1 MLAEKF
7 VVTVD
12 ELSLTYGRKQ
22 LALVYTIELFCGCT
36 SLRPEATAPEE
47 IRMISTPDL
56 CNSAI
61 WSTSADIRVTSSVP
75 SRRVN
80 TLLPTFTAIRVNSC
94 FILTN
99 DLKAQI

>member
-1 MLAEKF
+1 MFAEKF

-22 LALVYTIELFCGCT
+22 LALVYTIELCT